1 MQRSALAT
9 PRSERDTSEIVLE
22 AATASRWFAVYTTC
36 RHEKRIAQHF
46 IHREIEFYLPLFR
59 SERRWRDGSKVVLEL
74 PLFPSYIF
82 VHIRRSDRANVLSV
96 PGALAMVGGTGR
108 EPAPLADGAIEA
120 LRTGLHERKVEP
132 HALVEVGQRARIKSG
147 TFAGMEG
154 VVVKRKS
161 GLRVVLTLEQIM
173 QSIAVE
179 VAEEN
184 LDPIDTEAI
193 FGNSRDRF
201 ELCLHGA

>member
-1 MQRSALAT
+1 LQRSALTT
-9 PRSERDTSEIVLE
+9 PRSERDPSEIALE
-22 AATASRWFAVYTTC
+22 SPAASRWFAVYTTC

-46 IHREIEFYLPLFR
+46 SQREIEFYLPLYR
-59 SERRWRDGSKVVLEL
+59 SERRWRDGSKVALEL

-96 PGALAMVGGTGR
+96 PGALALVGGTGR
-108 EPAPLADGAIEA
+108 EPAPLADGAIDA
-120 LRTGLHERKVEP
+120 LRTGLQERKVEP
-132 HALVEVGQRARIKSG
+132 HALVEVGQKVRIRSG

-154 VVVKRKS
+154 VVVRRKS
-161 GLRVVLTLEQIM
+161 GFRVVLTLDQIM

-179 VAEEN
+179 VGEED
-184 LDPIDTEAI
+184 LDPIGTES
-193 FGNSRDRF
+193 FLGNGGGSL